1 MATKIKIND
10 KVFIIAGKE
19 KGKVGKVIQ
28 VLPQGNKIVVEGV
41 NVMYK
46 HLRTQKKGDKG
57 QRVQFNGPLNISNVL
72 LNCPKCGKNSR
83 VGFQVSSLTGEDKK
97 SVKKTKVRIC
107 KKCQE
112 VID

>member
-1 MATKIKIND
+1 MATKIKVND
-10 KVFIIAGKE
+10 KVIVIAGKA
-19 KGKVGKVIQ
+19 KGKIGKVIQ
-28 VLPQGNKIVVEGV
+28 VLPQDNKIVVEGV

-46 HLRTQKKGDKG
+46 HLRTQKKGEKG

-72 LNCPKCGKNSR
+72 LNCPKCGKNAR
-83 VGFQVSSLTGEDKK
+83 VSFKLASLQGEDKK
-97 SVKKTKVRIC
+97 LVKKNKVRVC

>member
-1 MATKIKIND
+1 MAAKIKVND
-10 KVFIIAGKE
+10 KVVIIAGKD
-19 KGKVGKVIQ
+19 KSKVGKVIQ

-46 HLRTQKKGDKG
+46 HLRTQKKGEKG
-57 QRVQFNGPLNISNVL
+57 QRVQFNGPLNVSNVL
-72 LNCPKCGKNSR
+72 LQCPKCGKNAR
-83 VGFQVSSLTGEDKK
+83 VGFQVSTLK
-97 SVKKTKVRIC
+97 SDDAKLVKKNKVRVC

>member
-10 KVFIIAGKE
+10 KVMVIAGKA

-28 VLPQGNKIVVEGV
+28 VLPQDNKIVVEGV
-41 NVMYK
+41 NVMFK
-46 HLRTQKKGDKG
+46 HLRPQKRGDKG

-72 LNCPKCGKNSR
+72 LSCPKCGKNSR
-83 VGFQVSSLTGEDKK
+83 VGFRVTTLTGENKQATEK
-97 SVKKTKVRIC
+97 SKVRVC